1 MATEEPSPRIAATRG
16 RPRVLAS
23 IGGFARGVVVRSSRD
38 DITAIGSQF
47 AYNALLATVPFLV
60 IVLSVIGLLAS
71 PDTFERSVL
80 EGEASFSEDLQ
91 NTLESALRS
100 ATQNTQEAALFLVI
114 GLAGGL
120 YLSANVMG
128 ALVGGLDRARGV
140 EHRAWGHGRV
150 VALTFAAGTSAL
162 VVATSLAMVGGP
174 RMINALAQEVGADP
188 DIGRRLI
195 TPLASGSL
203 LVFVL
208 CLYLFG
214 PNAPRRRLLSELP
227 GAVAAVALWV
237 GVSRLFSLYVDNFDS
252 YNRVYGV
259 LGFVVV
265 YLIFLFLT
273 GVVILLGAEINAEIQ
288 ARRERATTAGFAEG
302 M

>member
-1 MATEEPSPRIAATRG
+1 MTTDDPTSEGSVTDT
-16 RPRVLAS
+16 RPRPLSA
-23 IGGFARGVVVRSSRD
+23 IGRFARGVIARSARD

-47 AYNALLATVPFLV
+47 AYNALLATVPFLFIV
-60 IVLSVIGLLAS
+60 ISVIGLLAG

-80 EGEASFSEDLQ
+80 EGDASFSDDLQ

-100 ATQNTQEAALFLVI
+100 ATQNTREAALFLVI

-140 EHRAWGHGRV
+140 EHRGWGRGRI
-150 VALTFAAGTSAL
+150 VALAFAAGASAL

-174 RMINALAQEVGADP
+174 RMVNALAEEIGADP
-188 DIGRRLI
+188 AIGQRLI
-195 TPLASGSL
+195 TPLGAGGL

-208 CLYLFG
+208 FLYLLG
-214 PNAPRRRLLSELP
+214 PNAPRRPLLVELP

-237 GVSRLFSLYVDNFDS
+237 SASRLFSLYVDNFDS

-273 GVVILLGAEINAEIQ
+273 GVVILFGAEINAQLQ
-288 ARRERATTAGFAEG
+288 ARHGTDSEPDFAEG

>member
-1 MATEEPSPRIAATRG
+1 MTTEEQATRSTATPAHV
-16 RPRVLAS
+16 RPLAAV
-23 IGGFARGVVVRSSRD
+23 GAFARGVIGRSARD

-47 AYNALLATVPFLV
+47 AYNALLATVPFLFIV
-60 IVLSVIGLLAS
+60 ISVIGLLAS
-71 PDTFERSVL
+71 PDTFERSVI
-80 EGEASFSEDLQ
+80 EGDASFSDDLQ

-100 ATQNTQEAALFLVI
+100 ATQNTREAAVFLVI
-114 GLAGGL
+114 GIAGGL

-140 EHRAWGHGRV
+140 EHRRWGHGRL
-150 VALTFAAGTSAL
+150 VALGFAAGASAL

-174 RMINALAQEVGADP
+174 RMINAIAEEVGADP
-188 DIGRRLI
+188 DIGQRII
-195 TPLASGSL
+195 TPLGAGSL

-208 CLYLFG
+208 FLYLFG
-214 PNAPRRRLLSELP
+214 PNAPRRRLLAELP

-237 GVSRLFSLYVDNFDS
+237 GASRLFSLYVDNFDS

-273 GVVILLGAEINAEIQ
+273 GVVILFGAEINAQLQ
-288 ARRERATTAGFAEG
+288 ARRDAAQEREFAEG

>member
-1 MATEEPSPRIAATRG
+1 MTTEDQTSPDATATS
-16 RPRVLAS
+16 RPRPLTA
-23 IGGFARGVVVRSSRD
+23 IGSFARGVIGRSARD

-47 AYNALLATVPFLV
+47 AYNALLATVPFLFIV
-60 IVLSVIGLLAS
+60 ISVIGLLAS
-71 PDTFERSVL
+71 PDTFQRSVL
-80 EGEASFSEDLQ
+80 NGETTFSNDLQ

-100 ATQNTQEAALFLVI
+100 ATQNTQEAAVFLVV
-114 GLAGGL
+114 GLVGAL

-140 EHRAWGHGRV
+140 EHRAWGHGRI
-150 VALTFAAGTSAL
+150 VALAFAAGASAM

-174 RMINALAQEVGADP
+174 RMINALAEEIGANP
-188 DIGRRLI
+188 DIGQRII
-195 TPLASGSL
+195 TPLGAASL
-203 LVFVL
+203 LIFVL
-208 CLYLFG
+208 FLYLFG
-214 PNAPRRRLLSELP
+214 PNAPRRRVLDELP
-227 GAVAAVALWV
+227 GALAAVALWV
-237 GVSRLFSLYVDNFDS
+237 GASRLFSLYVDNFDS

-273 GVVILLGAEINAEIQ
+273 GVVILFGAEINAQLQ
-288 ARRERATTAGFAEG
+288 ARHEAVAEPDFAEG